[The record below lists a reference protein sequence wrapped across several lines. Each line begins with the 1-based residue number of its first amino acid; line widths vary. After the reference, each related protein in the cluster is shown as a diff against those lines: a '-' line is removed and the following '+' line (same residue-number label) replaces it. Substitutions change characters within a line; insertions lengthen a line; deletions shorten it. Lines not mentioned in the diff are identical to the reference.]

1 MFLKSIEV
9 QGFKSFANKMV
20 FEFHKGITGI
30 VGPNGSG
37 KSNVADAVRWVL
49 GEQSAKQL
57 RGSKMED
64 VIFSG
69 TESRKPLGFAYVAIT
84 LDNSDHQLAVEY
96 DTVTV
101 SRRVYR
107 SGESEYKI
115 NGHNCR
121 LKDVQEL
128 FFDTGIGKEGYSIIG
143 QGQIDKIL
151 SGKPEERRELFD
163 EAAGIVKY
171 KRRKALTEKN
181 LAEEQQNLSRVRD
194 ILYELEKQVGPL
206 EKQSETARIYLKHR
220 DTLKQ
225 YDANMY
231 LLSFY
236 QLKKDSAAI
245 DEKMDIVSTQLKDS
259 QENFEKIKSA
269 YAQMEALMEQYD
281 QKISQD
287 QEVCNQQALE
297 KQRLEGGKNVLVSKT
312 DGISSK
318 EEQFDA
324 LILETEAGIEEK
336 KKLSEESEKELKAL
350 EEELQELELHKNSS
364 EEALNSMSGTMT
376 SLRDQI
382 DSQNSDII
390 EFLNEAAN
398 IKGRM
403 QRYETMQ
410 EQTQIRQSE
419 LNQKLIALQSE
430 ESSEGELVEAF
441 KKEAQ
446 GIELELERLQAEQSA
461 CKKRAAKISD
471 DLMKCREAFNA
482 AEKSF
487 HEESARYQTLKNI
500 TERYDGYGVSI
511 RKIMERKSDYKGI
524 IGVVADI
531 IHVSKEYE
539 IAIETA
545 LGGSISNIVTDNEQ
559 TAKSMIQFLK
569 KNRFGRA
576 TFLPLTSIRGRRAEN
591 ADRIC
596 GEEGVIGLAS
606 DLIRVDS
613 RFGHL
618 ADYLLGQV
626 FIVDHIDHALAL
638 AKKYR
643 YSLRIVTLEGESL
656 NPGGSLSG
664 GAYKNT
670 GNLLGRHREMEELQ
684 KHVETL
690 RKEGASLKQ
699 QINQLQ
705 SDKDSNKAAM
715 EKNTAE
721 ESRLTLHQN
730 TVRLRLK
737 QVDESRGEHAKS
749 IQDINRETAQ
759 IKTQQ
764 EQIRQFRQ
772 QLTVQMDELE
782 AKKKNAEELVTSLT
796 AKLEEIS
803 EQEKDFNSQ
812 TADMRI
818 HYANQVQ
825 KKSFIRKS
833 MDQNR
838 SEIRHLQEKL
848 ADYRAQKAV
857 FGSEKDAIR
866 RQIDETEAQ
875 IAALTEEMTKSQAV
889 LRQKTDERSKY
900 AAEHKTFFAKR
911 EELSETISQLDKE
924 QFRLGS
930 QKEKLE
936 ESRSQLSSYMWEEYG
951 LTYQTARELS
961 DDALQALPLAKLKK
975 MTADVKGQIKALGNV
990 NVNAIEEYKAVA
1002 ERYETMKTQHDDMV
1016 EAEEK
1021 LAGIIE
1027 DLNSS
1032 MQKQFKEKFMQI
1044 QKEFDRIFKLLFG
1057 GGKGTLEL
1065 ADPENLLET
1074 GVIITAQPP
1083 GKKLQN
1089 MMQLSGGEKALTAI
1103 ALLFAIQSLKPSPF
1117 CLLDE
1122 IEAALDDANVKRFAE
1137 YLHNLTKDTQFIV
1150 ITHRRGTMNTADI
1163 LYGITMQE
1171 KGISTLVSV
1180 NLIEDSDKIGK
1191 YKGGALWQKERKAF
1205 LADW

>member
-259 QENFEKIKSA
+259 RENFEKIKSA

-287 QEVCNQQALE
+287 QEICNQQALE

-324 LILETEAGIEEK
+324 LILETETGIEAK
-336 KKLSEESEKELKAL
+336 KKISEESEKELKAL
-350 EEELQELELHKNSS
+350 EEELQELEQHKNSS

-461 CKKRAAKISD
+461 CQKRAARISD

-576 TFLPLTSIRGRRAEN
+576 TFLPLTSIRGRRADN

-613 RFGHL
+613 QFGHL
-618 ADYLLGQV
+618 ADYLLGRV

-749 IQDINRETAQ
+749 IKDINRETAQ

-772 QLTVQMDELE
+772 QLTAQMDELE
-782 AKKKNAEELVTSLT
+782 AKKKNAEELVKSLT

-866 RQIDETEAQ
+866 RQIDETEVQ
-875 IAALTEEMTKSQAV
+875 IAALEEEMTKSQAV

-1032 MQKQFKEKFMQI
+1032 MQKQFKEKFIQI

-1171 KGISTLVSV
+1171 KGVSTLVSV
-1180 NLIEDSDKIGK
+1180 NLIENELGK
-1191 YKGGALWQKERKAF
+1191 
-1205 LADW
+1205 